1 MSQFPNP
8 SAKHVRQLIDTPDII
23 VSGSVK
29 MSNHAC
35 LADSLDSEWQL
46 NQEYQLEYDARR
58 SMLKIVL

>member
-8 SAKHVRQLIDTPDII
+8 SAKHVRQLISRILLW
-23 VSGSVK
+23 VGRAVK